1 MERITL
7 RCHYLNWCQLL
18 LAGFKICHH
27 WRDSN
32 AFSKFL
38 ELAGVNGEAYWL
50 SKMLLMM
57 PIECSQISNILS
69 IWILNNNATS
79 PFLWNYMGCSQGG
92 PMSKIC
98 SWNYVHVGNS
108 FLKSKPGWWNSFVV
122 LADVLETGKALGIEF
137 LFCFIG
143 GTVGMVSTVLV
154 VGLIRT
160 YSGTLGVGWGSVE
173 FSFSLLSLAGWSCC
187 FPWSIHQ
194 FLIVLLCRNLVL
206 CISLE
211 SQLLPIVWN

>member
-7 RCHYLNWCQLL
+7 RCHYLNWYQLL

-160 YSGTLGVGWGSVE
+160 LFWHIGNWLRICRILILFALPGWLKLLFPLKHPPVPD
-173 FSFSLLSLAGWSCC
+173 SFTM
-187 FPWSIHQ
+187 
-194 FLIVLLCRNLVL
+194 
-206 CISLE
+206 
-211 SQLLPIVWN
+211 